1 MNGHLKNFL
10 VLLAVGVV
18 VIGGVRL
25 LLPYWTAEQQRSTSD
40 AAATRGVLRI
50 GVDNWIGYFPLCSPQ
65 MRRNLRSRGYTLQCV
80 DDAADYADRFDK
92 LADGKLDLAVATV
105 DSWLLN
111 GSRRD
116 YPGVI
121 VAVIDESKG
130 GDAIVARDERI
141 ADLNALAGGKG
152 LKIAYTPASPSEHL
166 LKSVN
171 AHFDLGL
178 YGPKGRGWQLPSD
191 GSSAALKRLLDGEV
205 DAAVLWEPDVSRAL
219 SRGGMVKLVGTEDTD
234 KLIVDILV
242 AGRRLVSQDSEAVQ
256 VLLDAWFE
264 TLEGYRASRGTLI
277 QDIRDET
284 DLDEAQIKAMLDGV
298 AWAGL
303 AENGTLWFDVLQHQA
318 IGGDGL
324 IEAIQAAAQVLV
336 ENGDFDRSPV
346 PGDDPY
352 RLTSKQFV
360 QQLYQGAYPNGAGVS
375 RENSLSSDF
384 KPLSDQAW
392 SAMRRVGTLKVEPI
406 SFRRGTGLLDLEG
419 KRTIDLI
426 VERLRR
432 YPSFRVLV
440 EGHTGVAGDSQQ
452 NLELSLSRAEAVT
465 RYLRVTYNIDDDR
478 LRAVGYGSSKP
489 LPRQPGESKR
499 TYSYRLPRVE
509 ISLLSGGR

>member
-1 MNGHLKNFL
+1 MNKHLKIFL
-10 VLLAVGVV
+10 GLLVAGVV
-18 VIGGVRL
+18 VIGALRL
-25 LLPYWTAEQQRSTSD
+25 LLPYWTASQQRSTSD

-65 MRRNLRSRGYTLQCV
+65 MRRNLRSRGYTLKCI
-80 DDAADYADRFDK
+80 DDAANYAERFDK
-92 LADGKLDLAVATV
+92 LAGGELDFAVATV

-111 GSRRD
+111 GSDRG

-130 GDAIVARDERI
+130 GDAIVARGERI
-141 ADLNALAGGKG
+141 ADLNALARGEG
-152 LKIAYTPASPSEHL
+152 LKIAFTPASPSEHL

-178 YGPKGRGWQLPSD
+178 YGRGNRGWQSPSD
-191 GSSAALKRLLDGEV
+191 GSPDALEQLLGGEV

-219 SRGGMVKLVGTEDTD
+219 SKGGIVKLVGTEDTD
-234 KLIVDILV
+234 KLIVDILI
-242 AGRRLVSQDSEAVQ
+242 AGRRQVAQDADAVQ
-256 VLLDAWFE
+256 ALLDAWFE
-264 TLEGYRASRGTLI
+264 TLEGYHESRGALI

-284 DLDEAQIKAMLDGV
+284 DVDGDQIGPMLDGV

-303 AENGTLWFDVLQHQA
+303 AENGTLWFDVLQRQA

-352 RLTSKQFV
+352 RLTSKQFI
-360 QQLYQGAYPNGAGVS
+360 QQLYQRTYPNGAGVS
-375 RENSLSSDF
+375 RENSLSGDF

-426 VERLRR
+426 VDRLRR
-432 YPSFRVLV
+432 YPSFRILV
-440 EGHTGVAGDSQQ
+440 EGHTGVAGDAEQ
-452 NLELSLSRAEAVT
+452 NLKLSLSRAEAVT
-465 RYLRVTYNIDDDR
+465 RYLRVTYNIDGDR
-478 LRAVGYGSSKP
+478 LRAVGYGASKP

-499 TYSYRLPRVE
+499 AYSYRLPRVE
-509 ISLLSGGR
+509 VSLLSGGR

>member
-1 MNGHLKNFL
+1 MNKHLKIFL
-10 VLLAVGVV
+10 GLLVVGVV
-18 VIGGVRL
+18 TIGALRL
-25 LLPYWTAEQQRSTSD
+25 LLPYWSASQQRSTSD

-65 MRRNLRSRGYTLQCV
+65 MRRNLRNHGYTLKCI
-80 DDAADYADRFDK
+80 DDAADYAKRFDR
-92 LADGKLDLAVATV
+92 LADGELDFAVATV

-111 GSRRD
+111 GSDRG

-121 VAVIDESKG
+121 IAVIDESKG
-130 GDAIVARDERI
+130 GDAIVARGERI
-141 ADLNALAGGKG
+141 ADLNGLARGDG
-152 LKIAYTPASPSEHL
+152 LKIAFTPASPSEHL
-166 LKSVN
+166 LKSIN

-178 YGPKGRGWQLPSD
+178 YDRGNRAWQSPSD
-191 GSSAALKRLLDGEV
+191 GSSAALEQLLEGEV

-219 SRGGMVKLVGTEDTD
+219 AKGGMVKLVGTEDTD
-234 KLIVDILV
+234 KLIVDILI
-242 AGRRLVSQDSEAVQ
+242 AGRRLVSQDAQ
-256 VLLDAWFE
+256 AAQALLDAWFE
-264 TLEGYRASRGTLI
+264 TLEGYRVSQGALI

-284 DLDEAQIKAMLDGV
+284 ELDGNQIGPMLDGV

-336 ENGDFDRSPV
+336 DNGDFDRSPV

-352 RLTSKQFV
+352 RLTSKQFI
-360 QQLYQGAYPNGAGVS
+360 QQLYQRTYPNGASVS
-375 RENSLSSDF
+375 RENSLSGDF

-392 SAMRRVGTLKVEPI
+392 AAMRRVGTLKVEPI
-406 SFRRGTGLLDLEG
+406 SFRRGTGLLDLAG
-419 KRTIDLI
+419 KRTIDMI

-432 YPSFRVLV
+432 YPSFRILV
-440 EGHTGVAGDSQQ
+440 EGHTGLAGDAQQ
-452 NLELSLSRAEAVT
+452 NLKLSLSRAKAVT

-478 LRAVGYGSSKP
+478 LRAVGYGASKP
-489 LPRQPGESKR
+489 LPRQPGESNR
-499 TYSYRLPRVE
+499 AYSYRLPRVE
-509 ISLLSGGR
+509 VSLLSGGR

>member
-1 MNGHLKNFL
+1 MNKHLKIFL
-10 VLLAVGVV
+10 GLLLVGVV
-18 VIGGVRL
+18 VIGALRL
-25 LLPYWTAEQQRSTSD
+25 MLPYWTASQQRSTSD

-50 GVDNWIGYFPLCSPQ
+50 GVDNWIGYFPLCSPE
-65 MRRNLRSRGYTLQCV
+65 MRRNLRSRGYTLQCI
-80 DDAADYADRFDK
+80 DDAANYAERFDK
-92 LADGKLDLAVATV
+92 LADGELDLAVATV

-111 GSRRD
+111 GSD
-116 YPGVI
+116 IGYPGVI

-130 GDAIVARDERI
+130 GDAIVARSSGI
-141 ADLNALAGGKG
+141 ADLNDLARGEG
-152 LKIAYTPASPSEHL
+152 LKIAFTPASPSEHL

-178 YGPKGRGWQLPSD
+178 YSSGSGRWQAPSD
-191 GSSAALKRLLDGEV
+191 GSPAALEKLLDGEV

-219 SRGGMVKLVGTEDTD
+219 SREGMVKLVGTEDTD
-234 KLIVDILV
+234 KLIVDILI
-242 AGRRLVSQDSEAVQ
+242 AGRRLVSQDAEAVRA
-256 VLLDAWFE
+256 LLSAWFE
-264 TLEGYRASRGTLI
+264 TLEGYSARRGTLI

-284 DLDEAQIKAMLDGV
+284 DLSKNQIEPMLDGV

-303 AENGTLWFDVLQHQA
+303 AENGTLWFDVLQQQA

-324 IEAIQAAAQVLV
+324 IEAIEAAAQVLV
-336 ENGDFDRSPV
+336 ENGDFSRSPV

-352 RLTSKQFV
+352 RLTSKQFI
-360 QQLYQGAYPNGAGVS
+360 QQLYQRTYPNGASVS
-375 RENSLSSDF
+375 RENSLSGDF
-384 KPLSDQAW
+384 KPLSDEAW

-432 YPSFRVLV
+432 YPSFRILV
-440 EGHTGVAGDSQQ
+440 EGHTGIAGDPEQ
-452 NLELSLSRAEAVT
+452 NLKLSLSRAEAVS
-465 RYLRVTYNIDDDR
+465 RYLKVTYSIDDDR
-478 LRAVGYGSSKP
+478 LRAVGYGASKP
-489 LPRQPGESKR
+489 LPKKPGESNR

-509 ISLLSGGR
+509 VSLMSGGH